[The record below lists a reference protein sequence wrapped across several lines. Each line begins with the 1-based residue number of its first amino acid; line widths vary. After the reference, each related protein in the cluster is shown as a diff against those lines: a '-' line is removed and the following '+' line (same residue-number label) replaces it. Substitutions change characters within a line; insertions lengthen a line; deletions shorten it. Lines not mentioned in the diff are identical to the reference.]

1 MANGKTFI
9 LFSLFSPHTLSH
21 YFLFV
26 HLLCYLLLLLYF
38 CIIYCYLLLFIV
50 IYFDY

>member
-1 MANGKTFI
+1 MANGKTFFF
-9 LFSLFSPHTLSH
+9 LSLFSPHTLSH

-38 CIIYCYLLLFIV
+38 CILLLLLFIV